1 MLFREFT
8 ELFVGL
14 DTPLGDLA
22 RDIKCDPNWED
33 LWDPLRVDRYLQRV
47 LHDDEQKKLASALV
61 QLYRFGVY

>member
-1 MLFREFT
+1 MLFRELT

-22 RDIKCDPNWED
+22 RDIKRDPNWED